1 MSHRSSACLWLGLL
15 IGLLLPGSILA
26 QPLYFVGAGSYTV
39 GSSPRWIATGDFNR
53 DGRTDIVSANLNSN
67 NLSLLLGMVNGT
79 FAPAIS
85 LPTIGSPYFVTWG
98 DFNGDGWPDLA
109 YTGFPTVGILLGN
122 GAGGFGAARVVADVT
137 AGVSAVVADFN
148 GDNRLD
154 LAVSETNAG
163 DVHILMG
170 DGTGGFAPG
179 ARYGP
184 QNAFALAAADFN
196 RDGRQDLAV
205 PDRTNGLLK
214 ILLGNGS
221 GGFSVT
227 TMPSGGTSPVALV
240 AADFNR
246 DGFPDVAVL
255 HQSTGGVA
263 IHLGD
268 GTGAFAAPRSFNPA
282 GTNTLA
288 VGDFDG
294 DGNLDLAGGASV
306 GVLRGDGAG
315 GFGNVE
321 GLGAP
326 AALALAVADFDNNG
340 HPDLAGIG
348 TPALNVVV
356 LLNMTID
363 TDGDGVLDRDDNCGT
378 VPNPDQRDTD
388 EDGPGDACDNCELS
402 NPGQGDRDGNGVG
415 DVCDDLLRFLRGA
428 GGIADL
434 QAGLDAL
441 NARVALLESARVST
455 DASIVQLQVSD
466 RSQATDIAEMKRQ
479 IAELQL
485 KVAYLM
491 TNLPP
496 GKKPTLVP

>member
-1 MSHRSSACLWLGLL
+1 MSHRRAAWLSFGVL

-26 QPLYFVGAGSYTV
+26 LPLYFVGPVSYTV
-39 GSSPRWIATGDFNR
+39 GSGPRWIATGDFNR
-53 DGRTDIVSANLNSN
+53 DGRIDIVAANLNSN
-67 NLSLLLGMVNGT
+67 NLSLLLGNGSGA

-85 LPTIGSPYFVTWG
+85 LPTIGNPFFVTWG
-98 DFNGDGWPDLA
+98 DFNGDGWPDLV
-109 YTGFPTVGILLGN
+109 YVGFSAVGILPGN
-122 GAGGFGAARVVADVT
+122 GAGGFAAARVVSSDVPS
-137 AGVSAVVADFN
+137 GVYAVVSDFN

-154 LAVSETNAG
+154 LAVTETNAG
-163 DVHILMG
+163 DVHILLG
-170 DGTGGFAPG
+170 DGTGGFTPG

-184 QNAFALAAADFN
+184 QNGLALAAADFN

-205 PDRTNGLLK
+205 PDRTNSLIK
-214 ILLGNGS
+214 ILLGDGS

-227 TMPSGGTSPVALV
+227 TMPSGGIFPVALE

-246 DGFPDVAVL
+246 DGFPDLSVL

-268 GTGAFAAPRSFNPA
+268 GTGAFAAPRSFSPA

-315 GFGNVE
+315 GFGNPE
-321 GLGAP
+321 GLGA
-326 AALALAVADFDNNG
+326 AALALDVADFDNNG

-348 TPALNVVV
+348 TPSLTVVV

-363 TDGDGVLDRDDNCGT
+363 TDGDGVLDRDDNCRT
-378 VPNPDQRDTD
+378 VPNLDQRDTD
-388 EDGPGDACDNCELS
+388 EDGPGDACDNCEMS

-428 GGIADL
+428 GGVADL

-441 NARVALLESARVST
+441 TARVALLESTRIST

-466 RSQATDIAEMKRQ
+466 RSQASDIAELKRQ
-479 IAELQL
+479 VAELQL
-485 KVAYLM
+485 KVAYLLN
-491 TNLPP
+491 NLPP